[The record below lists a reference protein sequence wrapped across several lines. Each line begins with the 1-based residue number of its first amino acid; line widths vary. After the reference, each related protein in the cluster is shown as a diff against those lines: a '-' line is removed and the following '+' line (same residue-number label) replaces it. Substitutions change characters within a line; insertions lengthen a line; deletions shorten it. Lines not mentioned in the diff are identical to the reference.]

1 MERSKESFDVQLSGC
16 RTRNKI
22 ATISGGNDGEDPPV
36 PIPNTEVK
44 LSSAES
50 TWLDTARE
58 DKSLPD
64 SYLPLI
70 QKSQG
75 RFFRCFE
82 EVMFPN
88 FWVGLSY
95 YTDLLGGFQRAM
107 ETDEV
112 RGRPMESFAVASH
125 AAMWKMGLGGTD
137 EGLTRGHCM
146 QTSPTH
152 SRERESRGSKT
163 LWWGQGAKPLGLSPL
178 VKKEK
183 YFCKSSR
190 NFRRD
195 VEIYKHKDQERT

>member
-70 QKSQG
+70 RESQG
-75 RFFRCFE
+75 RFFAFRDE
-82 EVMFPN
+82 EISLRTIWAGGCGCLFLLHWSLEQVPE
-88 FWVGLSY
+88 GL
-95 YTDLLGGFQRAM
+95 LA
-107 ETDEV
+107 
-112 RGRPMESFAVASH
+112 
-125 AAMWKMGLGGTD
+125 GGTEFTGYD
-137 EGLTRGHCM
+137 R
-146 QTSPTH
+146 
-152 SRERESRGSKT
+152 
-163 LWWGQGAKPLGLSPL
+163 
-178 VKKEK
+178 
-183 YFCKSSR
+183 
-190 NFRRD
+190 
-195 VEIYKHKDQERT
+195 